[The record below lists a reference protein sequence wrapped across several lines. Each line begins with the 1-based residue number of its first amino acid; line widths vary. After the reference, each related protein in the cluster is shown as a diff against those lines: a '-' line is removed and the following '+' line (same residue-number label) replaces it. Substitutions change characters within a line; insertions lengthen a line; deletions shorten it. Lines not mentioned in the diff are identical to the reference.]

1 MRRGKEREGWKKGPS
16 DMVRGKS
23 GEKRKGESAVSASPK
38 LGWWKAQRSNDAR
51 RGGRP
56 RGVAATRA
64 CRTAIARS
72 PPRALSRRAKRLD
85 SRSEKRRSL
94 EISREPRKPPGSLGW
109 SQHAPGSGSR
119 TCGRRRRPG
128 RPRRWRR
135 RRASRRRP
143 VRRLGRCAGRGG
155 TSAVSLGREGERKH
169 ARHTCG

>member
-94 EISREPRKPPGSLGW
+94 EISREPRKPPGCLLVGRSTHQEAGVGHAGGGDALVVRSVRGGGGHDRGSLRDER
-109 SQHAPGSGSR
+109 SSGGKGTRGEREGAR
-119 TCGRRRRPG
+119 TP
-128 RPRRWRR
+128 
-135 RRASRRRP
+135 
-143 VRRLGRCAGRGG
+143 RGG
-155 TSAVSLGREGERKH
+155 TR
-169 ARHTCG
+169 